1 MEVANARI
9 PYASTFVQTHDDVD
23 EESLPL
29 TEFEKATDMSI
40 LYEKPEKAPLEKVVN
55 LHE

>member
-40 LYEKPEKAPLEKVVN
+40 LYEKPEKAPLEKVLN